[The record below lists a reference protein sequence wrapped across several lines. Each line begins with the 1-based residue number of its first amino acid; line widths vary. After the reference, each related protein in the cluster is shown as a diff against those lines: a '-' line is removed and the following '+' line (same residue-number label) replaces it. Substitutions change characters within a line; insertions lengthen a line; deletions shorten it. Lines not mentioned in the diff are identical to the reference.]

1 MAQLTDGVKARG
13 WGSPW
18 RRPVTPEAESGLV
31 AGMAADRIIDA
42 AQANLL
48 LVDLAL
54 NVVHI
59 NPQAMHTLRRLGPE
73 LQRAFGV
80 RPEEILGGSI
90 HRFHKDPGRI
100 ERILRDPGFRP
111 QDAQVT
117 FGSVT
122 LGGHLNRITGPAG
135 EVVGYVVVLND
146 VSDMVAARVRGDLMI
161 ERLGDT
167 VGRTKDVSGSL
178 QSVATAME
186 QMSATVNEI
195 ARNGTEAA
203 EVVTAAVAGV
213 ETATTTMNR
222 LGGASEQINEVVN
235 TISIIARQ
243 TNLLALNAT
252 IEAARAGTAGKG
264 FAVVAGEVKDLSA
277 ATQAATERIGDLIG
291 NVQTLSR
298 LAGEEI
304 AKIAGIVESVRDSQG
319 AVAAAVEEQ
328 TVTNHEIAR
337 NLAVAAQQAETV
349 TAEVA
354 TFLERNG

>member
-1 MAQLTDGVKARG
+1 MAQLVDGVKPKGRG
-13 WGSPW
+13 SW
-18 RRPVTPEAESGLV
+18 RRGAPEVESGAV
-31 AGMAADRIIDA
+31 AEIAADRILGA
-42 AQANLL
+42 ALANIF
-48 LVDLAL
+48 VADRAL
-54 NVVHI
+54 NLVYI
-59 NPQAMHTLRRLGPE
+59 NPRAMQSLRRIAPE
-73 LQRAFGV
+73 IQRVFGV
-80 RPEEILGGSI
+80 RLEDMLGGSV

-100 ERILRDPGFRP
+100 ERILEDPGFQPRDT
-111 QDAQVT
+111 QFS

-122 LGGHLNRITGPAG
+122 LDAHINRINGPGG
-135 EVVGYVVVLND
+135 EVIGYVVAWEDTSETHSAQARAEVMTRRMGET
-146 VSDMVAARVRGDLMI
+146 VS
-161 ERLGDT
+161 
-167 VGRTKDVSGSL
+167 RTKDVSASL

-195 ARNGTEAA
+195 ARNGAEAA
-203 EVVTAAVAGV
+203 GVVTAAVAGV
-213 ETATTTMNR
+213 ETATNTMNR

-252 IEAARAGTAGKG
+252 IEAARAGEAGKG

-277 ATQAATERIGDLIG
+277 ATQTATERIGELIG

-337 NLAVAAQQAETV
+337 NLAVAAEQAQTV

-354 TFLERNG
+354 TFLETNG

>member
-1 MAQLTDGVKARG
+1 MAQLMDGAKARG
-13 WGSPW
+13 RGSPW
-18 RRPVTPEAESGLV
+18 RRAVPEVERGLV
-31 AGMAADRIIDA
+31 AGMAAERILDA
-42 AQANLL
+42 APANI
-48 LVDLAL
+48 LVADPGLSI
-54 NVVHI
+54 VYI
-59 NPQAMHTLRRLGPE
+59 NPRAMQTLRRLGPE
-73 LQRAFGV
+73 IQRAFGV
-80 RPEEILGGSI
+80 RVEDVLGGSI
-90 HRFHKDPGRI
+90 HRFHKDPARI
-100 ERILRDPGFRP
+100 ERILNDPAFQPR
-111 QDAQVT
+111 DAQFT

-122 LGGHLNRITGPAG
+122 LDGHINRITAPGG
-135 EVVGYVVVLND
+135 DVIGYVVTLDD
-146 VSDMVAARVRGDLMI
+146 VSDMVAARTRGDMMTQ
-161 ERLGDT
+161 RLGET
-167 VGRTKDVSGSL
+167 VGRTKDVSASL

-203 EVVTAAVAGV
+203 GVVTAAVAGV

-277 ATQAATERIGDLIG
+277 ATQAATERIGELIG

-337 NLAVAAQQAETV
+337 NLAVAAQQAQTV
-349 TAEVA
+349 TVEVA
-354 TFLERNG
+354 TFLENNG